1 MFSASKKRMQIILGD
16 LRASNK
22 PLKIFDKKVVDFL
35 NEVSIEIIKNKKN
48 LKYSD
53 LITFGFWCRKANIL
67 RLSKKYNKSIFMIG
81 RGSIFHITPSN
92 VPMNFAY
99 SLSFGLLSGNRN
111 IIRLPGR
118 NFIQIKLLCKIIS
131 KILKKSK
138 FQSLSSKIC
147 LIRYEKSNLISS
159 KLSQIVDARLIW
171 GGDETIN
178 QFKKYPTSP
187 RCVDLC
193 FSNRYSISLININ
206 KISKLNDLEIRNLAI
221 RFFNDAYLMDQQGC
235 SSPQAIVWL
244 GENNLYKKKFWKTLS
259 SIVTK
264 KYDNDISITNKKIAI
279 LSSTAI
285 NSKINFKTNLKN
297 FKLIKLNIN
306 NPSIEI
312 ENIQC
317 HFGTF
322 VEIDIKKLSELK
334 KLITKKFQTITCY
347 GIDNNELRKI
357 IENFGLTGIDRI
369 VPIGRAFD
377 MGPIWDGYDIIY
389 SLSRIVS
396 E

>member
-1 MFSASKKRMQIILGD
+1 MQKIKYNEFIKR
-16 LRASNK
+16 
-22 PLKIFDKKVVDFL
+22 
-35 NEVSIEIIKNKKN
+35 
-48 LKYSD
+48 
-53 LITFGFWCRKANIL
+53 
-67 RLSKKYNKSIFMIG
+67 YNKSIFMIG
-81 RGSIFHITPSN
+81 RGSILHITPSN

-138 FQSLSSKIC
+138 FKLLSDKIC
-147 LIRYEKSNLISS
+147 FIKYEKSNLISS
-159 KLSQIVDARLIW
+159 ELSQIVDARLIW
-171 GGDETIN
+171 GGDETVE

-187 RCVDLC
+187 RCIDLC
-193 FSNRYSISLININ
+193 FSNRYSVSLINID
-206 KISKLNDLEIRNLAI
+206 KISKLSELEIKNLAI

-235 SSPQAIVWL
+235 SSPQAIIWI
-244 GENNLYKKKFWKTLS
+244 GKNDIYKKKFWNILS
-259 SIVTK
+259 SIVKK
-264 KYDNDISITNKKIAI
+264 KYDNDISITNKKMAA
-279 LSSTAI
+279 LSSAAI
-285 NSKINFKTNLKN
+285 NSKIDFRTNFRN
-297 FKLIKLNIN
+297 FKLIKLNIK

-312 ENIQC
+312 EKIQC

-322 VEIDIKKLSELK
+322 VEIDIKKLDEVK
-334 KLITKKFQTITCY
+334 KIITKKFQTITCY
-347 GIDNNELRKI
+347 GIDNNDIRKV
-357 IENFGLTGIDRI
+357 IEKSGLTGIDRI